1 MPESKSKT
9 PPEPREVEEVDE
21 SSEESFPASDPPSWT
36 MGKRAEPHPST
47 PRAPEG
53 DQHEETVDD
62 RAADPRKAPVESPR
76 HASKH
81 AGNPKR

>member
-1 MPESKSKT
+1 MPESKPKT

-47 PRAPEG
+47 PPAPEE
-53 DQHEETVDD
+53 DQDEESADD
-62 RAADPRKAPVESPR
+62 RPADPRKVPAESPK
-76 HASKH
+76 HAAKQ